1 MGFAA
6 IAIVLIAI
14 GAVVRSLPSE
24 SGKVPTK
31 LAGYIIMFAGVG
43 LTFLNAVVMIRVGEV
58 GVKHFLGSV
67 DPVPLDQGVH
77 VVNPFASVERM
88 SVREQSFPAQGGV
101 EQIEAQTS
109 EQLNVALEV
118 SILFEINGGN
128 APDLYQRIGS
138 ENQIKRSIVLNAVRN
153 GVRDAVATK
162 SINEI
167 FSPDRR
173 EVANSMKEEIQA
185 KAGDRIE
192 VVDVFVRDI
201 QAPPRVREAIEQ
213 KLEREQQVAAEEFQ
227 TQIIQ
232 EQARQQAEE
241 AKGIAEAQQIIAAG
255 LSQEYLTFFYIQQLA
270 EMPEGSL
277 VYVPTEGGIPLIR
290 NLGGGRSRPGRDRQD
305 APEAAEAAAG
315 TAARGRGLRGCRSR
329 RAIAGDSLLAGVRN
343 QGRVGGSEDSA
354 CPPADSRGHPRSRN
368 RRTHAGQ
375 ADPGTRGARVR
386 QGRPGA

>member
-1 MGFAA
+1 MSLFA

-14 GAVVRSLPSE
+14 GAVVRSIPAGE
-24 SGKVPTK
+24 SKIPNK
-31 LAGYIIMFAGVG
+31 LVGYIFMAGGVG
-43 LTFLNAVVMIRVGEV
+43 FVLLNIVVVIGVGEV

-67 DPVPLDQGVH
+67 DPNPLGQGVH
-77 VVNPFASVERM
+77 LIQPLASVERM
-88 SVREQSFPAQGGV
+88 SVREQSFPAQGGI

-109 EQLNVALEV
+109 EQLNVTLEV
-118 SILFEINGGN
+118 SLLFQINGGN
-128 APDLYQRIGS
+128 APGLYDRIGT
-138 ENQIKRSIVLNAVRN
+138 EDQIKRSIVLNAVRN

-173 EVANSMKEEIQA
+173 ELAISMKQEIQA

-201 QAPPRVREAIEQ
+201 QAPVRVREAIEQ

-241 AKGIAEAQQIIAAG
+241 AKGMAEAQGIITQG
-255 LSQEYLTFFYIQQLA
+255 LTQEYLTFYYIQQLSNL
-270 EMPEGSL
+270 PEGSL

-290 NLGGGRSRPGRDRQD
+290 NLGGGR
-305 APEAAEAAAG
+305 
-315 TAARGRGLRGCRSR
+315 
-329 RAIAGDSLLAGVRN
+329 
-343 QGRVGGSEDSA
+343 
-354 CPPADSRGHPRSRN
+354 
-368 RRTHAGQ
+368 
-375 ADPGTRGARVR
+375 
-386 QGRPGA
+386 

>member
-290 NLGGGRSRPGRDRQD
+290 NLGGGR
-305 APEAAEAAAG
+305 
-315 TAARGRGLRGCRSR
+315 
-329 RAIAGDSLLAGVRN
+329 
-343 QGRVGGSEDSA
+343 
-354 CPPADSRGHPRSRN
+354 
-368 RRTHAGQ
+368 
-375 ADPGTRGARVR
+375 
-386 QGRPGA
+386 

>member
-14 GAVVRSLPSE
+14 GAIVRSLPSDG
-24 SGKVPTK
+24 GKVPTK
-31 LAGYIIMFAGVG
+31 LAGYVIMFVGVG

-67 DPVPLDQGVH
+67 DPAALDQGLH
-77 VVNPFASVERM
+77 IVNPFASVERM
-88 SVREQSFPAQGGV
+88 SIREQSFPAQGGV

-173 EVANSMKEEIQA
+173 EVAISMKEEIQA

-241 AKGIAEAQQIIAAG
+241 AKGIAEAQRIITEG

-270 EMPEGSL
+270 QMPEGSL

-290 NLGGGRSRPGRDRQD
+290 NLGGGR
-305 APEAAEAAAG
+305 
-315 TAARGRGLRGCRSR
+315 
-329 RAIAGDSLLAGVRN
+329 
-343 QGRVGGSEDSA
+343 
-354 CPPADSRGHPRSRN
+354 
-368 RRTHAGQ
+368 
-375 ADPGTRGARVR
+375 
-386 QGRPGA
+386 